1 MKKSRKIVGVALVL
15 ALALAALIPAAAFAA
30 DEGTVECTVSGKLI
44 ALTVTDGSIAFGT
57 VDLSTS
63 KNSAVYNDPNNTN
76 GVTPAQT
83 QTITNT
89 GSVAEDFN
97 MKTSN
102 AIGGT
107 DWTLHAATPA
117 GDVFTYGYLVSD
129 TAYDG
134 TSGIGAFTK
143 WTATGSYVAEAGGDN
158 VAASG
163 VKYLELEIGMPTST
177 TDGDEKTI
185 TVTVQAT
192 EHTA

>member
-15 ALALAALIPAAAFAA
+15 ALALAALIPAAAFA
-30 DEGTVECTVSGKLI
+30 DTEGTVSCSVSGKLI
-44 ALTVTDGSIAFGT
+44 ALTVTDGSTAFGT
-57 VDLSTS
+57 LDLSTT
-63 KNSAVYNDPNNTN
+63 KNSALYDDPNNTD
-76 GVTPAQT
+76 GLTPAQT

-89 GSVAEDFN
+89 GTVAEDFN

-102 AIGGT
+102 AIGST
-107 DWTLHAATPA
+107 NWTIAAAA
-117 GDVFTYGYLVSD
+117 GSEEFTYAYLVSD

-134 TSGIGAFTK
+134 GAAIGSFTK
-143 WTATGSYVAEAGGDN
+143 WAAADSYVADAGGAN

-177 TDGDEKTI
+177 TDGVEKTI

-192 EHTA
+192 EYTG

>member
-44 ALTVTDGSIAFGT
+44 ALTVTDGSTAFGT
-57 VDLSTS
+57 LDLSTT
-63 KNSAVYNDPNNTN
+63 KNSALYHASNNAN
-76 GVTPAQT
+76 GMDPAQT

-97 MKTSN
+97 MKTSH

-107 DWTLHAATPA
+107 QWTLHATTPA

-134 TSGIGAFTK
+134 SAAIGAFTK
-143 WTATGSYVAEAGGDN
+143 WTATGSYVADAGGSN

-163 VKYLELEIGMPTST
+163 TKKLELEIGMPTST
-177 TDGDEKTI
+177 TDGVEKTI

-192 EHTA
+192 EYTA

>member
-1 MKKSRKIVGVALVL
+1 MKKSRKIVGVVLVL
-15 ALALAALIPAAAFAA
+15 ALALGALIPAAAFALG
-30 DEGTVECTVSGKLI
+30 EGTVECTVSGKLI

-57 VDLSTS
+57 VDLSAT
-63 KNSAVYNDPNNTN
+63 KNSALYHDPNNVN
-76 GVTPAQT
+76 GLTPAQT

-89 GSVAEDFN
+89 GSVPEDFN

-107 DWTLHAATPA
+107 PWTLHATTPDA
-117 GDVFTYGYLVSD
+117 DVFTYGYLASA

-134 TSGIGAFTK
+134 SGAIDSFTN
-143 WTATGSYVAEAGGDN
+143 WAAADSYVAGAGGSD

-177 TDGDEKTI
+177 TDGVEKTI

-192 EHTA
+192 EYTA